1 MDRDQPRKIGRI
13 EKFKN
18 IRRRHRRS
26 EVRGD
31 MMKLIKAI
39 IRPERFDFVKK
50 ALEDRGLYAMTVTE
64 VMGRGEQ
71 RGISL
76 KYRGGIMAVELLPKI
91 LIEVV
96 VRDSEEE
103 GVLTAIETA
112 AKTGKIGDGKIFVI
126 RVERSV
132 RVRTGE
138 VEA

>member
-1 MDRDQPRKIGRI
+1 
-13 EKFKN
+13 
-18 IRRRHRRS
+18 
-26 EVRGD
+26 
-31 MMKLIKAI
+31 MKLIKAI

-71 RGISL
+71 KGISL